1 MKRILS
7 LDGGG
12 IRGVFTIAIL
22 ERIEEILRARHAG
35 DKPGFVLADYFDFIG
50 GTSTGAI
57 IAAML
62 SKGLSVRAIRESY
75 ETLGPIVFRR
85 KPFWQSWRSMYGT
98 ETFAAFLREIFA
110 ESPGVPMTLGSE
122 KLRTALMLVM
132 RNGSTGSTWPVTN
145 HPEARYNARKHP
157 DRPTNLDLPLWQLVR
172 ASAAAPAYFPSEIVK
187 LHDREGREIKHEF
200 IDGGISPYNNPS
212 IAMFH
217 AATLPQYAMNYQTGT
232 DALFLCSIGTGSLR
246 PKYTAGELGRINF
259 LGGALRALRSL
270 MEANILEQ
278 DRLCRTLGHCL
289 HGAPI
294 DREFGAMLGEGRGLF
309 TYCRYQHEF
318 TEAEIEACRR
328 ETGSTKPFELDN
340 LTGVPALLE
349 IGKRIA
355 AEQVAAEHLV

>member
-22 ERIEEILRARHAG
+22 ERIEEILRERHAP

-62 SKGLSVRAIRESY
+62 SKGMSVRAIRESY
-75 ETLGPIVFRR
+75 EILGPVVFRR
-85 KPFWQSWRSMYGT
+85 KPFWRSWRSFYGS
-98 ETFAAFLREIFA
+98 ENFAAFLQEIFE
-110 ESPGVPMTLGSE
+110 ESPGVAMTLGSP
-122 KLRTALMLVM
+122 KLRTALLLIM
-132 RNGSTGSTWPVTN
+132 RNGSTGSTWAVTN
-145 HPEARYNARKHP
+145 HPEARYNMRKNP
-157 DRPTNLDLPLWQLVR
+157 GVPTNLDLPLWQLVR
-172 ASAAAPAYFPSEIVK
+172 ASAAAPAYFPSGIVQ
-187 LHDREGREIKHEF
+187 LHDREGKATKYEF

-217 AATLPQYAMNYQTGT
+217 AATLPQYEMNYPTGK
-232 DALFLCSIGTGSLR
+232 DDLFLCSIGTGSLR
-246 PKYTAGELGRINF
+246 PKYTTGELGRINF

-289 HGAPI
+289 YGADI
-294 DREFGAMLGEGRGLF
+294 DREFGSMIGEGRGLF
-309 TYCRYQHEF
+309 TYCRYQHDF
-318 TEAEIEACRR
+318 TAAEIADCRR
-328 ETGSTKPFELDN
+328 ETGSTKPFELDD
-340 LTGVPALLE
+340 LVGVPALLE
-349 IGKRIA
+349 IGKRVA
-355 AEQVAAEHLV
+355 VEQVSAGDLM